1 MKKHSYRGFGDSF
14 IYKDFVNEGM
24 KPSIIVSAKD
34 IAGMGIKEALKGLH
48 GFNET
53 TENFHGSPVLTKE
66 GIKLYTTEIET
77 IHSEDID
84 TEVEG
89 DFIIFATRHKSA
101 AGKKSFSVHVPGNW
115 GKAEAGG
122 KDKTLC
128 TAMPQ
133 MMKEA
138 IKKITSLY
146 NGDEFEITME
156 CTHHGPA
163 INKPCMF
170 IEIGS
175 SEEEWN
181 RKDAAEVIAGVVN
194 YIIMN
199 PVKRCKSVAVLGGGH
214 YNQVATKL
222 MLNSEFSVG
231 HICPKHMLAEL
242 DEKLLSEMVE
252 KNGEGFEMI
261 VLDWKGLGTEKSRL
275 SEMLKKL
282 KIKHER
288 YQKLFKD
295 DKEDN

>member
-1 MKKHSYRGFGDSF
+1 
-14 IYKDFVNEGM
+14 M

-34 IAGMGIKEALKGLH
+34 TAGIGIKEALKGLH
-48 GFNET
+48 GFKET
-53 TENFHGSPVLTKE
+53 TESWHGSTVLAKE
-66 GIKLYTTEIET
+66 GIKLYTTENET
-77 IHSEDID
+77 IFSDGID
-84 TEVEG
+84 EEVEG

-133 MMKEA
+133 MMKES

-146 NGDEFEITME
+146 SGEEFETTME
-156 CTHHGPA
+156 CTHHGPS
-163 INKPCMF
+163 IKKPCMF

-199 PVKRCKSVAVLGGGH
+199 PAKRCKSVAVVGGGH
-214 YNQVATKL
+214 YNQIANKL
-222 MLNSEFSVG
+222 MLNSEYAVG

-242 DEKLLSEMVE
+242 DERLLNEMVE

-261 VLDWKGLGTEKSRL
+261 VLDWKGLGTEKARL
-275 SEMLKKL
+275 SEMLKRL